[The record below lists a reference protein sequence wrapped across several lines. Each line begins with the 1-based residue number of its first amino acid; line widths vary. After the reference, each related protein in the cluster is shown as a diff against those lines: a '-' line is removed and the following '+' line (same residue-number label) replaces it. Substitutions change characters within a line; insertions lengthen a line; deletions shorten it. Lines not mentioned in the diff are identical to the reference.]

1 MKRNKTISI
10 LILISLTLAVLFT
23 IPTHAVTLSE
33 IDPTSGAVGTEVRLI
48 GTIDT
53 QGGAYTIWFDI
64 DDNGTAVGDT
74 AVKTGMAPA
83 NSDAVNDTF
92 VVPSCVGTDAGRE
105 HKVTLQDL
113 ATLGTSDAIFTVE
126 TSNEIIVLE
135 YAQEGD
141 TVAVNMTV
149 TGGIANTVSNVT
161 VMVTDPAGTE
171 SMNYNVSFTT
181 DANGFGYNITNFP
194 TAFTAGA
201 SSNFT
206 GTYNIVSNRTLPGKI
221 TDAAAA
227 SFDIG
232 LTNASIYDRF
242 ETVNVKTSGWAPNQ
256 NLTVTRKNSAME
268 NVSVGDPVNATDG
281 TWTGD
286 WTIPGD
292 ASAGTYTVEVV
303 NATGD
308 EKAVDSI
315 QTFTVGSVALNVAFK
330 TDPSTPLQRT
340 ETATANFT
348 IQYPDNSY
356 YDNVTRFDSITVSVY
371 YNTTLVDTI
380 SLSADDYGADNNWTV
395 SWKIPRD
402 AVLGSGYKFSLDTGS
417 ITDVDENTGPTS
429 AVVSDSF
436 TVQAA
441 TLDVKVTQQP
451 AATYIRTETATAK
464 INITY
469 PDNSFYAAADLGA
482 IQVRVYQGVT
492 NVANV
497 TLETEDYNSATNQW
511 TVSWASPWNAT
522 LADDYKFTV
531 KANEIMDAANPNTGP
546 AADVSTNTFELL
558 KADLNVA
565 SIDTDKASY
574 LRGEVVTVHFIA
586 TYQNGSAVTTGSA
599 AITLTRA
606 NVATT
611 QLTATY
617 VSATSRFE
625 AQYTLTAGDPLGI
638 WSARLEP
645 QGLKDT
651 ENNMGPDEAKTTVF
665 TVTEVPLSAI
675 ITAEVKITPQTI
687 NLKSNGRWVMAHIE
701 LPEGYSAAD
710 IDVSTIRLDG
720 VIEAETSQVSG
731 EGKLLVKF
739 SRGAVKTYIRGSIGS
754 TGSKFSNVNLTVTGE
769 VAGTTFEGSDTVRVK
784 R

>member
-1 MKRNKTISI
+1 MKRDKAIGMLLLFSIS
-10 LILISLTLAVLFT
+10 LAVLFAL
-23 IPTHAVTLSE
+23 PTHAVTLTE

-48 GTIDT
+48 GTIET

-64 DDNGTAVGDT
+64 DDNGTAVEDT
-74 AVKTGMAPA
+74 AVKTGNAPD
-83 NSDAVNDTF
+83 SSLLVNTTF
-92 VVPSCVGTDAGRE
+92 VVPSCVGTDAGRK

-113 ATLGTSDAIFTVE
+113 ATLETSDAIFKVE
-126 TSNEIIVLE
+126 TSSEIIVPE
-135 YAQEGD
+135 YSQEGD
-141 TVAVNMTV
+141 VIAINTSV
-149 TGGIANTVSNVT
+149 TGGIANTVNNFT
-161 VMVTDPAGTE
+161 VLVTDPAGTA

-181 DANGFGYNITNFP
+181 DANGFGYNTTNFP
-194 TAFTAGA
+194 TAFTADA

-206 GTYNIVSNRTLPGKI
+206 GTYDIVADRTLPGKK
-221 TDAAAA
+221 TDDATA

-232 LTNASIYDRF
+232 LTNASKYERL
-242 ETVNVKTSGWAPNQ
+242 ETVNVKTSGWVPNQ
-256 NLTVTRKNSAME
+256 NLTVTIKNPAME
-268 NVSVGDPVNATDG
+268 NVSVWDPVNATDG
-281 TWTGD
+281 TWTEN
-286 WTIPGD
+286 WTVPGD

-308 EKAVDSI
+308 EKAVASI

-330 TDPSTPLQRT
+330 TDPVTLLQRT

-356 YDNVTRFDSITVSVY
+356 YDNVTSFDAITVSVY

-380 SLSADDYGADNNWTV
+380 ALSADDYGADNNWTV

-417 ITDVDENTGPTS
+417 ITDVNKNTGPST

-451 AATYIRTETATAK
+451 AATYIRTETVMAK

-469 PDNSFYAAADLGA
+469 PDNSFYTAADLGA

-497 TLETEDYNSATNQW
+497 TLEAKDYSSATNQW
-511 TVSWASPWNAT
+511 TVSWVSPWDAA
-522 LADDYKFTV
+522 LADDYRFTV
-531 KANEIMDAANPNTGP
+531 KANEIMDATNPNTGP
-546 AADVSTNTFELL
+546 AADVNTNAFELL
-558 KADLNVA
+558 KADLNIA
-565 SIDTDKASY
+565 SINTDKASY
-574 LRGEVVTVHFIA
+574 LRGQVVTVYFTA

-599 AITLTRA
+599 AITLTMA
-606 NVATT
+606 NGSTT

-617 VSATSRFE
+617 VPANGRFE
-625 AQYTLTAGDPLGI
+625 AKYTLTAGDPLGT
-638 WSARLEP
+638 WYARLEP

-651 ENNMGPDEAKTTVF
+651 ENNMGPDKAKTTVF
-665 TVTEVPLSAI
+665 TVTEFPPTEV
-675 ITAEVKITPQTI
+675 ITAEVKITPQTL
-687 NLKSNGRWVMAHIE
+687 NLKSNGRWVMVHIE

-720 VIEAETSQVSG
+720 VVEAETSQVSG

-739 SRGAVKTYIRGSIGS
+739 SRGAVKTHIQGTIGI
-754 TGSKFSNVNLTVTGE
+754 TGSKFSSVNLTVTGE
-769 VAGTTFEGSDTVRVK
+769 VAGTTFQGSDTIRVK
-784 R
+784 H